1 MPEEMPSPVHCDT
14 IPLQR
19 DDRLIYDVGMHDGE
33 DTAFYLER
41 GYRVV
46 GIEANPSIVA
56 RLREKFAGQ
65 IRDGRLIVVD
75 RAIARDPG
83 PVRFAVNRTMSVWG
97 SLDPEFIERNSRA
110 GAVSDFIT
118 VEAIRFADILRRY
131 GVPYYAKIDIEGMDM
146 ACIEDLQGITEL
158 PRYVSVESTVT
169 SGHATFERAFT
180 ELAHLWT
187 LGYRHFKYV
196 DQGRL
201 ELLTGTLLDR
211 EGTHVRYAHIAESSG
226 PFGEETPGE
235 WLSIDEAVRT
245 MRQLILYQN
254 TLGFGGR
261 SAGRLWSRVGARLRR
276 QLTGRKSHSWYDL
289 HARFGD
295 PA

>member
-1 MPEEMPSPVHCDT
+1 MPTDT
-14 IPLQR
+14 SSRLDRGALTAAER

-46 GIEANPSIVA
+46 GVEANPVMVS
-56 RLREKFAGQ
+56 RLREKFAGE
-65 IRDGRLIVVD
+65 IHGGRLILVD
-75 RAIARDPG
+75 RAIARQPG
-83 PVRFAVNRTMSVWG
+83 QVRFAVNRTMSVWG

-118 VEAIRFADILRRY
+118 VEAMLFADVLRRY
-131 GVPYYAKIDIEGMDM
+131 GVPYYIKIDIEGMDM
-146 ACIEDLQGITEL
+146 ACIEDLQSVARP
-158 PRYVSVESTVT
+158 PRYVSLESTVT
-169 SGHATFERAFT
+169 SGHATFARAFT

-201 ELLTGTLLDR
+201 ERLNGTVLDR
-211 EGTHVRYAHIAESSG
+211 EGASMRYAYVAESSG

-235 WLSIDEAVRT
+235 WLSIAEAVRT
-245 MRQLILYQN
+245 MRRLIFYQN

-261 SAGRLWSRVGARLRR
+261 SAGRLWARVGARIRR

-289 HARFGD
+289 HARLGD
-295 PA
+295 P